1 MTKKQKRSI
10 AIFFILTILHTLF
23 CNFYTQIYA
32 FMNVQNWLSFFLIT
46 TLIVRLL
53 FLLAIFWMG
62 LRQVQKNRK
71 LALFYLLLF
80 FFNLVMIFVFH

>member
-1 MTKKQKRSI
+1 MTKKQKQPVF
-10 AIFFILTILHTLF
+10 IFFILTILHTLF

-32 FMNVQNWLSFFLIT
+32 FMNVQDWLTFFLPIV
-46 TLIVRLL
+46 LILRVLL
-53 FLLAIFWMG
+53 LLALFWIG

-80 FFNLVMIFVFH
+80 FFNLVLFFIFY

>member
-1 MTKKQKRSI
+1 MTKKQKQS
-10 AIFFILTILHTLF
+10 ATIFFILTILHTLF

-32 FMNVQNWLSFFLIT
+32 FMNIQDWLTPFLIA
-46 TLIVRLL
+46 TLLLRLAL
-53 FLLAIFWMG
+53 LLALFWTG

-80 FFNLVMIFVFH
+80 FFNLVMIFAFY